1 MDPQTPSQMP
11 PSAPPPNWP
20 APVGATAVDPKV
32 RNLAIGMFI
41 CAALVLIA
49 TFTSGWATAERGPAS
64 IGAGLTGIEGCFR
77 GHCES
82 ASWSKS
88 KAPGDFTFIG
98 YLGLLGGLAS
108 TGVGIALGVFGITG
122 KRNPIPDQ
130 VANGVFGVTAF
141 AFTFF
146 TIRLMTESNAKQMSI
161 GYSAFLGI
169 AGIIGLGVVANM
181 LKKARTGA

>member
-20 APVGATAVDPKV
+20 APVQATAIDPKI
-32 RNLAIGMFI
+32 RNLSIGLFI

-49 TFTSGWATAERGPAS
+49 TFTSSWAKAEHRGAS
-64 IGAGLTGIEGCFR
+64 IGAGLTGPEVCFGER
-77 GHCES
+77 CES

-146 TIRLMTESNAKQMSI
+146 TIRLMTESKTKELSV

-169 AGIIGLGVVANM
+169 AGIIGIGVLANM
-181 LKKARTGA
+181 IKKARTGA